1 MPTDDVPPRISSVCP
16 ACSVEA
22 DASASRSAV
31 CSISGTAPSVDH
43 ASSERNGITLAA
55 GTHVYSA

>member
-16 ACSVEA
+16 ACR
-22 DASASRSAV
+22 SRPTLSEPYAV

-43 ASSERNGITLAA
+43 ASSDRNGITLAA